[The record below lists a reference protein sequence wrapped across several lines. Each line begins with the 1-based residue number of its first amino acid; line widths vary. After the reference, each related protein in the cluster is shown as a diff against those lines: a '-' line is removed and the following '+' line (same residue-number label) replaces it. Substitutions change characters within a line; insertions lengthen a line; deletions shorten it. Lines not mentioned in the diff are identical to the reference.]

1 MSAEPAVNANAE
13 TPAPNEAAQVKPS
26 QPAPNRADANRA
38 EAHQNTAAHPAAE
51 AEDKPAV
58 RPAGPIP
65 LPEPDA
71 SVAKK
76 HRGSHRVMAA
86 GGRRPNRLVFGG
98 RTTMQTSDA
107 NGETIHFSPMI
118 APVVRA
124 VRRYHPD
131 EDIRVLQRAYEV
143 ANHYH
148 EGQKR
153 KSGDPYI
160 THPVAVTA
168 ILAEMGATGPVLA
181 AGLLHDTVEDTDY
194 TMEQLTEEFG
204 EEVAYLV
211 DGVTKLDKMTYGENA
226 SIETIR
232 KLVLSMSKDIR
243 VLLIKLA
250 DRLHNARTWR
260 FVPQASAAKKAE
272 ETLKIYA
279 PLAHRLGLNTIKWE
293 LEDLSFAAMS
303 PEIYAEMVR
312 MVGER
317 TPALEKFL
325 NEART
330 KITERLKD
338 VGIDATVTGRPKHY
352 YSIHQKMKTKGR
364 SFDEINDI
372 LAVRIMVEEEAECYT
387 VLGHVLSLWPSMTG
401 RFKDYIKN
409 PKNNNYQSLHLT
421 VYGPGNLPLEIQI
434 RTYKMHEEAEY
445 GVAAHWRYK
454 AASRGEKVAARGGAP
469 AKDPKEPSTQTSAM
483 MNVGILQSIA
493 EISNSNPESE
503 KFYESLADTLDTDE
517 IVVLTPNGEAIAL
530 PNGSTPVDF
539 AYAIHSEVGDR
550 TVGAKVNGRL
560 VPLHTVL
567 PTGATVEIMT
577 TKNEDAGPSEDWLKF
592 VRSSRARTKIRQY
605 FAKERRLEALL
616 AGREMLTKSMR
627 NSELPLQ
634 KMMSPEI
641 MTQVAQLL
649 HKNDVASLYRAI
661 GEHEIVPKQ
670 VIDTLV
676 EVHRGDEPAPEVEVS
691 DFDETLLKS
700 TRKAIGDNGVVVP
713 GAEGVLTKIARCC
726 TPVPPD
732 DIIGIVTRYNGISVH
747 RRDCPNMRN
756 ADEEPR
762 VTTVEWASSPSATY
776 RVQIQVEA
784 LDRKGLLSDL
794 IRAISESGVNI
805 LDARVHTSEDRT
817 VVDRFALELGDRFM
831 LEHVLNVV
839 RNVTGVYKA
848 YRLTGAKPSEA

>member
-1 MSAEPAVNANAE
+1 
-13 TPAPNEAAQVKPS
+13 
-26 QPAPNRADANRA
+26 
-38 EAHQNTAAHPAAE
+38 
-51 AEDKPAV
+51 
-58 RPAGPIP
+58 
-65 LPEPDA
+65 
-71 SVAKK
+71 
-76 HRGSHRVMAA
+76 
-86 GGRRPNRLVFGG
+86 
-98 RTTMQTSDA
+98 
-107 NGETIHFSPMI
+107 
-118 APVVRA
+118 
-124 VRRYHPD
+124 
-131 EDIRVLQRAYEV
+131 
-143 ANHYH
+143 
-148 EGQKR
+148 
-153 KSGDPYI
+153 
-160 THPVAVTA
+160 
-168 ILAEMGATGPVLA
+168 
-181 AGLLHDTVEDTDY
+181 
-194 TMEQLTEEFG
+194 
-204 EEVAYLV
+204 
-211 DGVTKLDKMTYGENA
+211 
-226 SIETIR
+226 
-232 KLVLSMSKDIR
+232 
-243 VLLIKLA
+243 
-250 DRLHNARTWR
+250 
-260 FVPQASAAKKAE
+260 
-272 ETLKIYA
+272 
-279 PLAHRLGLNTIKWE
+279 
-293 LEDLSFAAMS
+293 
-303 PEIYAEMVR
+303 
-312 MVGER
+312 
-317 TPALEKFL
+317 
-325 NEART
+325 
-330 KITERLKD
+330 
-338 VGIDATVTGRPKHY
+338 
-352 YSIHQKMKTKGR
+352 
-364 SFDEINDI
+364 
-372 LAVRIMVEEEAECYT
+372 
-387 VLGHVLSLWPSMTG
+387 MTG

-454 AASRGEKVAARGGAP
+454 GGIAWREGRGSWRRAREGPEGAGHPDFGDDERRHPAVYCRDFELQPRVGEVLRVARGHPRHRRNRGAH
-469 AKDPKEPSTQTSAM
+469 
-483 MNVGILQSIA
+483 
-493 EISNSNPESE
+493 
-503 KFYESLADTLDTDE
+503 
-517 IVVLTPNGEAIAL
+517 PNGEAIAL

-661 GEHEIVPKQ
+661 GEHEIAPKQ

-762 VTTVEWASSPSATY
+762 VTTVEWASSPTATY

-805 LDARVHTSEDRT
+805 LTRAHTSEDRT

>member
-1 MSAEPAVNANAE
+1 MSAEPAMNANAGRPQATDPVASPSA
-13 TPAPNEAAQVKPS
+13 TPEDPKSASLSKS
-26 QPAPNRADANRA
+26 PA
-38 EAHQNTAAHPAAE
+38 
-51 AEDKPAV
+51 
-58 RPAGPIP
+58 RPVGPIQP
-65 LPEPDA
+65 VENPDE
-71 SVAKK
+71 KK
-76 HRGSHRVMAA
+76 VRGSHRVMAA
-86 GGRRPNRLVFGG
+86 GGRVPNRLVFGA
-98 RTTMQTSDA
+98 RTMQAADP
-107 NGETIHFSPMI
+107 NGGTIHFSPMI

-143 ANHYH
+143 ANRYH

-330 KITERLKD
+330 KIKERLAQ
-338 VGIDATVTGRPKHY
+338 VGIEATVTGRPKHY

-454 AASRGEKVAARGGAP
+454 AASRGEKISRRSGASAKGEAADSKATELKGAKG
-469 AKDPKEPSTQTSAM
+469 AKEPATQTSAM

-503 KFYESLADTLDTDE
+503 KFYESLAETLDTDE

-577 TKNEDAGPSEDWLKF
+577 TKNEEAGPSEDWLKF

-605 FAKERRLEALL
+605 FAKERRMEALL

-634 KMMSPEI
+634 KMMGPEI

-649 HKNDVASLYRAI
+649 HKNDVATLYRAI
-661 GEHEIVPKQ
+661 GENEITPKQ
-670 VIDTLV
+670 VIETLIQ
-676 EVHRGDEPAPEVEVS
+676 VHRGDEPVPEVEVS

-762 VTTVEWASSPSATY
+762 VTTVEWASSPTATY

>member
-1 MSAEPAVNANAE
+1 
-13 TPAPNEAAQVKPS
+13 
-26 QPAPNRADANRA
+26 
-38 EAHQNTAAHPAAE
+38 
-51 AEDKPAV
+51 
-58 RPAGPIP
+58 
-65 LPEPDA
+65 
-71 SVAKK
+71 
-76 HRGSHRVMAA
+76 
-86 GGRRPNRLVFGG
+86 
-98 RTTMQTSDA
+98 
-107 NGETIHFSPMI
+107 
-118 APVVRA
+118 
-124 VRRYHPD
+124 
-131 EDIRVLQRAYEV
+131 
-143 ANHYH
+143 
-148 EGQKR
+148 
-153 KSGDPYI
+153 
-160 THPVAVTA
+160 
-168 ILAEMGATGPVLA
+168 
-181 AGLLHDTVEDTDY
+181 
-194 TMEQLTEEFG
+194 
-204 EEVAYLV
+204 
-211 DGVTKLDKMTYGENA
+211 
-226 SIETIR
+226 
-232 KLVLSMSKDIR
+232 
-243 VLLIKLA
+243 
-250 DRLHNARTWR
+250 
-260 FVPQASAAKKAE
+260 
-272 ETLKIYA
+272 
-279 PLAHRLGLNTIKWE
+279 
-293 LEDLSFAAMS
+293 
-303 PEIYAEMVR
+303 
-312 MVGER
+312 
-317 TPALEKFL
+317 
-325 NEART
+325 
-330 KITERLKD
+330 
-338 VGIDATVTGRPKHY
+338 
-352 YSIHQKMKTKGR
+352 MKTKGR

-469 AKDPKEPSTQTSAM
+469 AKDPKEPGTQTSAM

-661 GEHEIVPKQ
+661 GEHEIAPKQ

-700 TRKAIGDNGVVVP
+700 TRKAIGDNGVIVP

-762 VTTVEWASSPSATY
+762 VTTVEWASSPTATY